1 MEPHSIL
8 MCPTFA
14 WITQTTAQFEAQEWF
29 PGPQTFAKKHKS
41 SLSAVQNLKIDE
53 IKVFSQDA
61 LKLLKE
67 LRLL

>member
-14 WITQTTAQFEAQEWF
+14 RITQTAAQFEAQEWF
-29 PGPQTFAKKHKS
+29 PGPQTFAKKIKS
-41 SLSAVQNLKIDE
+41 SPSAVQNLKIDE